1 MNDTANIIFDDRKI
15 MTHSDNNNNNN
26 EATSYSY
33 SMSTGNYLKSVRL
46 KKNFTEEDI
55 YKSLKIKARI
65 ISAIENQ
72 HYNYLPDTI
81 SVSALVKQYAQLLGL
96 DGVAISTAYKN
107 EMIGTDQ
114 KIEVVFPD
122 KLPSS
127 CRPFKKS
134 IFATLIMLALYSVWH
149 FLSNTHNI
157 LPNITETSQIATDEK
172 TISPAKKI
180 SAQSEISETFD
191 TISLDIK
198 PAIDFKII
206 KKPDIIL
213 KTASGD
219 SWIEIKDTTKNRII
233 YSGILKDGDS
243 YKVPSDLTGLR
254 LKAGN
259 SYPLSI
265 MINGEALKI
274 LPKKN
279 RVLRNFNIDSD
290 ALLEAY
296 KKQQQE

>member
-1 MNDTANIIFDDRKI
+1 MNDTDNLTFDDTKI
-15 MTHSDNNNNNN
+15 MTNSDNNKND
-26 EATSYSY
+26 TTLHTH
-33 SMSTGNYLKSVRL
+33 SMSTGSYLKSIRL
-46 KKNFTEEDI
+46 KKNLTEDDI

-72 HYNYLPDTI
+72 HYTSLPDTI
-81 SVSALVKQYAQLLGL
+81 SVSALVKQYASLLGL
-96 DGVAISTAYKN
+96 DGVEISTAYKN

-127 CRPFKKS
+127 FRPFKKS
-134 IFATLIMLALYSVWH
+134 IFATLIMLGLYSVWH

-172 TISPAKKI
+172 TITPAQKV
-180 SAQSEISETFD
+180 STLSESD
-191 TISLDIK
+191 TIDNATLDIK
-198 PAIDFKII
+198 PVIDFKII
-206 KKPDIIL
+206 KTPDIML
-213 KTASGD
+213 KTAGGD
-219 SWIEIKDTTKNRII
+219 SWIEIRDIKKNRII

-265 MINGEALKI
+265 IINGETLKI
-274 LPKKN
+274 LPKNN

-290 ALLEAY
+290 VLLEAY
-296 KKQQQE
+296 KKQKQQQ